1 MSSFNG
7 HLRSTSTCQGQSNT
21 MPQHQPTNS
30 NNYPST
36 GITQSSMSSNTESSS
51 VFLQQKQQPINQV
64 TSSNSLLN
72 EQCRRSEIED
82 EDDLMETI
90 DRLVHVFLSRPG
102 RRQPCKTLFQWSIN
116 CGTMPSYHVM
126 VTIDQDSHSTPSI

>member
-7 HLRSTSTCQGQSNT
+7 RLRSTSACQGQSNT

-36 GITQSSMSSNTESSS
+36 GITQSSMGSNTESSS
-51 VFLQQKQQPINQV
+51 VFLQQQPINQV

-90 DRLVHVFLSRPG
+90 ARLVHVFLSRPG
-102 RRQPCKTLFQWSIN
+102 RRQPYKTLFRWSTN

-126 VTIDQDSHSTPSI
+126 VTIDQDSHSTSSI